1 MTDFRFHVH
10 PDIRQAQ
17 TPPSRI
23 YTDPA
28 IYEAMKD
35 RIFAASWQFIADT
48 DCVKAP
54 GQVHPLTLLEGCLEE
69 PLLLTRDGEDRIHC
83 LSNVCTHR
91 GSLLVERGG
100 NERYLR
106 CRYHGRRFGLDG
118 SFQSMPEF
126 EGVAGFPSESDHLPK
141 VAFGVWEKFIFASL
155 SPAIS
160 LEELLKPMRERV
172 GWMPLQQAYLDLS
185 RSRDY
190 LVRANWALYVENYLD
205 ALHIPFVHYEL
216 AEALDYSLYDTENYR
231 YSNLQIGVTTGGEDA
246 FALPPDSPD
255 AGKQV
260 TAYYFWLFPNTM
272 FNFYPWGVSIN
283 VVRPLGADLTRVSFL
298 RYVWDA
304 GRSGTHVSA
313 DAAVD
318 RVEREDEAVVEL
330 VQKGVRSRLYS
341 HGRYSPTRETGTH
354 HFHRLLA
361 EFMGPGTEA
370 GETV

>member
-1 MTDFRFHVH
+1 MTDFDYQVH
-10 PDIRQAQ
+10 PDIFQAE
-17 TPPSRI
+17 TLPSQI
-23 YTDPA
+23 YTDPVL
-28 IYEAMKD
+28 YEAIKE
-35 RIFAASWQFIADT
+35 RIFVSGWQFIADT
-48 DCVKAP
+48 DSVKAP
-54 GQVHPLTLLEGCLEE
+54 GQVLPLTLLEGCLEE
-69 PLLLTRDGEDRIHC
+69 PLLLTRDSEDQIHC

-100 NERYLR
+100 NERFLR

-118 SFQSMPEF
+118 TFQSMPEF
-126 EGVAGFPSESDHLPK
+126 EGVVGFPSESDRLPK
-141 VAFGVWEKFIFASL
+141 VSFGIWGKFIFACL
-155 SPAIS
+155 SPVFS
-160 LEELLKPMRERV
+160 LEELLLPMRERV
-172 GWMPLQQAYLDLS
+172 GWMPLPQAYLDLS

-231 YSNLQIGVTTGGEDA
+231 YSNLQLGVTTGAEDT
-246 FALPPDSPD
+246 FTLPADSPD
-255 AGKQV
+255 YGKQV

-283 VVRPLGADLTRVSFL
+283 VVRPLGVDMTRVSFL

-304 GRSGTHVSA
+304 GRGGSHVSA

-318 RVEREDEAVVEL
+318 RVEREDEAVVEM
-330 VQKGVRSRLYS
+330 VQKGVRSRFYTR
-341 HGRYSPTRETGTH
+341 GRYSPTRETGTH

-361 EFMGPGTEA
+361 EFLEKGAQG
-370 GETV
+370 G